1 MRHKKINVILIVFP
15 YYLPQQDYCIQ
26 SIQYT
31 RPEYTRSS
39 RGRETP
45 NGKEIEKIVITKYTT
60 SNYTTV
66 VGNIRLS

>member
-26 SIQYT
+26 TTT
-31 RPEYTRSS
+31 RPS